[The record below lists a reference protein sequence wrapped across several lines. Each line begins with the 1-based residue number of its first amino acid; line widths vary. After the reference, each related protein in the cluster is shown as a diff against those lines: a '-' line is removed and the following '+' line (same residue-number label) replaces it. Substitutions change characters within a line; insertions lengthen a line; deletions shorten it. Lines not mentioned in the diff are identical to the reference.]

1 MTTTQLKELRKK
13 LEKQMFDSA
22 YGSSGMGRRVDDL
35 IRELDQ
41 IDLEIQIRGN

>member
-1 MTTTQLKELRKK
+1 MTMTELKQLKKR

-35 IRELDQ
+35 IRELDR
-41 IDLEIQIRGN
+41 IDREIQDRS